1 MSQSTQSTQST
12 QWDLGRFIKTLSY
25 YGVVPILSSLDWFQS
40 MFDSRPN
47 PTLSPEAI
55 AFGATVPAA
64 VVVGVV
70 PRSAIET
77 LMRRGYR
84 VRLLGLAPEEAAA
97 QWGDLATSMEA
108 IATDWTD
115 AKLLASTVLNDA
127 ALILY
132 GSPAEQPDDIQVD
145 PVWQALT
152 GAIAHLPA
160 SAANTKMVFDFSQPS
175 SDLPEIWGALD
186 DVVMG
191 GVSQSGMRFV
201 GVSAVFS
208 GTVSTANSGG
218 FASIRT
224 RNFTPPLDFSG
235 YDGVLL
241 RVRGD
246 GQRYKF
252 MLRTETTWDS
262 VAYCHSFDT
271 RADEWLTVRIPFAE
285 LIPVFRAKTVSDA
298 PRMDVHRVCAV
309 QMMLSK
315 FEYDGALNPSFEPG
329 PFQLEMRSLQLYVND
344 ARTDR
349 QLIILSEAEGDR
361 LQPLLD
367 SLPATVNATTS
378 RTLPAVL
385 D

>member
-1 MSQSTQSTQST
+1 MSQSTQST

-47 PTLSPEAI
+47 PTLSPETI

-64 VVVGVV
+64 VVVGAV

-77 LMRRGYR
+77 VMSQGYR
-84 VRLLGLAPEEAAA
+84 VRSLGLAPDETAA
-97 QWGDLATSMEA
+97 QWGDLATSVEA

-132 GSPAEQPDDIQVD
+132 GSPVDHPDDIQAD

-152 GAIAHLPA
+152 RAIAHL
-160 SAANTKMVFDFSQPS
+160 SAHPANTKTVFDFSQPNANLR
-175 SDLPEIWGALD
+175 DVWGALD

-191 GVSQSGMRFV
+191 GVSQSGVRFV

-208 GTVSTANSGG
+208 GNVSTANSGG

-224 RNFTPPLDFSG
+224 RNFTPALDFSG

-262 VAYCHSFDT
+262 VAYCYSFDT
-271 RADEWLTVRIPFAE
+271 TADEWLTVRIPFTE
-285 LIPVFRAKTVSDA
+285 LTPVFRAKTVPNA
-298 PRMDVHRVCAV
+298 PVIDVQRVCAV

-315 FEYDGALNPSFEPG
+315 FEYDGALNPAFEPG
-329 PFQLEMRSLQLYVND
+329 PFQLEMRSLQLYAED
-344 ARTDR
+344 ASPDR
-349 QLIILSEAEGDR
+349 QLVILSDADRDR

-367 SLPATVNATTS
+367 GLPDTIAGQATTS
-378 RTLPAVL
+378 QNLASVL
-385 D
+385 N